1 MWEGWITRYYHEN
14 SMKRGKN
21 YQSAVEKRTEE
32 QMTPEDAVAF
42 VKDSASAKFDESVE
56 VHIRLNIDPKNG
68 EQSVRGSVVLPN
80 GTGKEVRI
88 GVITEDKADEA
99 KKAGADIVGGTE
111 LIEKMKAGDIPDVDV
126 FIATPDMMPKL
137 APAARVLGPRGLMPS
152 PKTDTVTPDV
162 VGAIESL
169 KKGKSNFKN
178 DNTGNIHQVIGK
190 ASFDA
195 EKIVANYTVFMD
207 AVKACKN
214 ESHKGQLIANIS
226 ICSTMS
232 PAVKIK

>member
-1 MWEGWITRYYHEN
+1 
-14 SMKRGKN
+14 MKRGKN
-21 YQSAVEKRTEE
+21 YNNAVEKRTDEK
-32 QMTPEDAVAF
+32 MALEDVVAF
-42 VKDSASAKFDESVE
+42 IKENASAKFDESVE

-68 EQSVRGSVVLPN
+68 EQSVRGSVVLPG
-80 GTGKEVRI
+80 GTGKDVRI

-99 KKAGADIVGGTE
+99 KKAGADIIGGVE

-126 FIATPDMMPKL
+126 LIATPDMMPKL

-169 KKGKSNFKN
+169 KRGKSNFKN

-190 ASFDA
+190 VSFDA
-195 EKIVANYTVFMD
+195 DKIVENYKAFMD
-207 AVKACKN
+207 AVSACK
-214 ESHKGQLIANIS
+214 SDAHKGQLIAS
-226 ICSTMS
+226 VSMCSTMS

>member
-1 MWEGWITRYYHEN
+1 
-14 SMKRGKN
+14 MKRGKN
-21 YQSAVEKRTEE
+21 YNSALEKRTDEN
-32 QMTPEDAVAF
+32 MTIDEAVTF
-42 VKDSASAKFDESVE
+42 VKENASAKFDESVE

-68 EQSVRGSVVLPN
+68 EQAVRGSVVLPN
-80 GTGKEVRI
+80 GTGKSVRI

-99 KKAGADIVGGTE
+99 KKAGADVVGGVE
-111 LIEKMKAGDIPDVDV
+111 LIEKMKAGDIPGVDV

-152 PKTDTVTPDV
+152 PKTGTVTPDV

-190 ASFDA
+190 VSFDA
-195 EKIVANYTVFMD
+195 DKIVENYEAFVS
-207 AVKACKN
+207 AVSACKN
-214 ESHKGQLIANIS
+214 DAHKGQLITNIS
-226 ICSTMS
+226 MCSTMS

>member
-1 MWEGWITRYYHEN
+1 
-14 SMKRGKN
+14 MKRGKN
-21 YQSAVEKRTEE
+21 YNNAVEKRTDEK
-32 QMTPEDAVAF
+32 MALEDAVVF
-42 VKDSASAKFDESVE
+42 IKENASAKFDESVE

-68 EQSVRGSVVLPN
+68 EQSVRGSVVLPG

-99 KKAGADIVGGTE
+99 KKAGADIIGGVE

-190 ASFDA
+190 VSFDA
-195 EKIVANYTVFMD
+195 DKIVENYKAFMD
-207 AVKACKN
+207 AVAACK
-214 ESHKGQLIANIS
+214 SDAHKGQLIVGVS
-226 ICSTMS
+226 MCSTMS